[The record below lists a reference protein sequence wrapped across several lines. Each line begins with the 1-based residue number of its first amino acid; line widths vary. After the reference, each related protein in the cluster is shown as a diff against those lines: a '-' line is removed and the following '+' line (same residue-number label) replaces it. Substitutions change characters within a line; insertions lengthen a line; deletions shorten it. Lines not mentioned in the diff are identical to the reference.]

1 MQTFEGQV
9 RLKRALLYQKG
20 KLRKARDVPDE
31 QTRIPVPSDVNT
43 AWRLPA
49 DLSKPLTSFQE
60 EFVLSVCPKGTRIVE
75 ARLHRTVQL
84 PCPIWVDL
92 ILPNGEA
99 YKLILR
105 MNYVLGGVEKEAALL
120 PLLAQAGLP
129 VPTVL
134 AGPVI
139 DPTQPEAGAMTILNV
154 LPGQDFL
161 EWGCT
166 ATPEQIQ
173 WAIGLILQG
182 IDLMHS
188 ATEFLQRSPAAQQL
202 LHRTPS
208 SELQAILAKGGP
220 WLSEPLIKQA
230 IEALEPTVSKIET
243 PLAFSSG
250 DYNQGNFLFEGER
263 LTGIIDISSPCF
275 EDPHIS
281 MAMYWI
287 YCWNPYDQAG
297 IVERYLQRQHLTFA
311 DFAPRLTLRCLR
323 TLQENLPVR
332 GGEDVRDEWNFETLA
347 DYRQRVLGLLKR
359 AMDAMK
365 P

>member
-1 MQTFEGQV
+1 M
-9 RLKRALLYQKG
+9 
-20 KLRKARDVPDE
+20 PDE
-31 QTRIPVPSDVNT
+31 LTRIPVPSDVNKV
-43 AWRLPA
+43 WKLPT
-49 DLSKPLTSFQE
+49 DLSKPLTPFQE
-60 EFVLSVCPKGTRIVE
+60 AFVLSVCPKGTRIVR

-84 PCPIWVDL
+84 PCPIRVDL
-92 ILPNGEA
+92 TLPDGGA
-99 YKLILR
+99 YQLILR
-105 MNYVLGGVEKEAALL
+105 MNYILGGVEKEVAIL

-129 VPTVL
+129 VPAVL

-139 DPTQPEAGAMTILNV
+139 DPAQPEAGAMTILNV

-161 EWGCT
+161 GWGLT

-182 IDLMHS
+182 IELMHS
-188 ATEFLQRSPAAQQL
+188 ATEFLQRTPAAQQL
-202 LHRTPS
+202 LRRTPS
-208 SELQAILAKGGP
+208 SELRAILAKGGP
-220 WLSEPLIKQA
+220 WFSEPAFKQA
-230 IEALEPTVSKIET
+230 IEALESAVSTIET

-275 EDPHIS
+275 EDPYIS

-297 IVERYLQRQHLTFA
+297 IVERYLERQQLSFA
-311 DFAPRLTLRCLR
+311 DFAPRLALRCLR

-332 GGEDVRDEWNFETLA
+332 GGEDVRDEWGFETLA
-347 DYRQRVLGLLKR
+347 EYRQRVLGLLKR
-359 AMDAMK
+359 AMDVK
-365 P
+365 SW

>member
-1 MQTFEGQV
+1 
-9 RLKRALLYQKG
+9 
-20 KLRKARDVPDE
+20 VPDE
-31 QTRIPVPSDVNT
+31 QTRVPTPSDVNR
-43 AWRLPA
+43 AWKLPA

-60 EFVLSVCPKGTRIVE
+60 AFILSICPKGTRIIS

-84 PCPIWVDL
+84 PCPIWVEL
-92 ILPNGEA
+92 ILSSGEVCQ
-99 YKLILR
+99 LILR
-105 MNYVLGGVEKEAALL
+105 MNYILGGVEREAAIL
-120 PLLAQAGLP
+120 PLLARAALP
-129 VPTVL
+129 VPTIL

-139 DPTQPEAGAMTILNV
+139 DPTQPEAGAMTLLNV
-154 LPGQDFL
+154 LPGQSFL
-161 EWGCT
+161 EWGLT
-166 ATPEQIQ
+166 ATSEQIQ

-188 ATEFLQRSPAAQQL
+188 ATDFLKHSPITQQL
-202 LHRTPS
+202 LQKTPS
-208 SELQAILAKGGP
+208 WELQAILAKGGP
-220 WLSEPLIKQA
+220 WLSEPIFKQA
-230 IEALEPTVSKIET
+230 IEALEPAVSKIET

-287 YCWNPYDQAG
+287 YCWNPYAQAG
-297 IVERYLQRQHLTFA
+297 IVERYLEKQQLTFT
-311 DFAPRLTLRCLR
+311 DFAPRLALRCLR

-347 DYRQRVLGLLKR
+347 DYRQRVAGLLKR
-359 AMDAMK
+359 AIDAMN

>member
-1 MQTFEGQV
+1 
-9 RLKRALLYQKG
+9 
-20 KLRKARDVPDE
+20 VPDE
-31 QTRIPVPSDVNT
+31 LTRIPVASDVNT
-43 AWRLPA
+43 AWKLPT
-49 DLSKPLTSFQE
+49 DLSKPLTPFQE
-60 EFVLSVCPKGTRIVE
+60 AFVLSVCPKGTCVIQ

-99 YKLILR
+99 GRLILR
-105 MNYVLGGVEKEAALL
+105 MNYVLGGVEKEAAIL

-139 DPTQPEAGAMTILNV
+139 DPMQPEAGAMTVLNV
-154 LPGQDFL
+154 LPGQSFL
-161 EWGCT
+161 EWGLT
-166 ATPEQIQ
+166 ATPQQIQ

-182 IDLMHS
+182 IDLIHS
-188 ATEFLQRSPAAQQL
+188 ATKFLQRTPIAQQL
-202 LHRTPS
+202 LRKTLS
-208 SELQAILAKGGP
+208 SELQAILTGGGP
-220 WLSEPLIKQA
+220 WLSEAVFKQA
-230 IEALEPTVSKIET
+230 IEALGPIVSKIET

-287 YCWNPYDQAG
+287 YCWHPYDQAG
-297 IVERYLQRQHLTFA
+297 IAERYLERQHLSFA
-311 DFAPRLTLRCLR
+311 DFAPRLALRCLR
-323 TLQENLPVR
+323 TLQENLPVV
-332 GGEDVRDEWNFETLA
+332 GGEDVRDEWDFETLA
-347 DYRQRVLGLLKR
+347 DCRQRVLGLLKR
-359 AMDAMK
+359 AMDAMN

>member
-1 MQTFEGQV
+1 M
-9 RLKRALLYQKG
+9 
-20 KLRKARDVPDE
+20 PDE
-31 QTRIPVPSDVNT
+31 QARVPVPSNVNT
-43 AWRLPA
+43 AWKLPA

-60 EFVLSVCPKGTRIVE
+60 AFLLSVCPKGTRIVS

-92 ILPNGEA
+92 TLPNGEL
-99 YKLILR
+99 YQLILR
-105 MNYVLGGVEKEAALL
+105 MNYILGGVEKEAAIL
-120 PLLAQAGLP
+120 PLLAQAELP

-154 LPGQDFL
+154 LPGQSFL
-161 EWGCT
+161 EWGLT
-166 ATPEQIQ
+166 AAPEQIQ

-188 ATEFLQRSPAAQQL
+188 ATEFLQHTPIAQQL
-202 LHRTPS
+202 LQRTPS
-208 SELQAILAKGGP
+208 WELQAIFARGGP
-220 WLSEPLIKQA
+220 WLSEPIFKQA
-230 IEALEPTVSKIET
+230 IEALGPAVSKIGT

-297 IVERYLQRQHLTFA
+297 IVERYLERQHLTFT

-347 DYRQRVLGLLKR
+347 DYRQRVLGLLTR
-359 AMDAMK
+359 AMNTMN